1 MVNFASPAAPL
12 PRAAGR
18 IAALRPSQG
27 FALREALLTDRP
39 ALATLASNAYGR
51 ALAPLL
57 PPELRARADASRFNC
72 FFAANPGPLLLAEID
87 GVPVGC
93 ALASLPSE
101 NDPPARLLG
110 LWVTPAMT
118 GQGIGSALLA
128 EMESHLAGL
137 GVDRLRV
144 RVPSGQLRALGL
156 FRRRGYAL
164 MDAGVRPEPVLDAM
178 LRHSVLAKPLAI
190 LSTPV
195 AA

>member
-1 MVNFASPAAPL
+1 MVNFASPAASL

-18 IAALRPSQG
+18 IAAVRPSQG

-39 ALATLASNAYGR
+39 ALAALAADAYGR

-57 PPELRARADASRFNC
+57 PPDLRARADAPRFGC
-72 FFAANPGPLLLAEID
+72 FFATNPGPLLLAEID

-93 ALASLPSE
+93 SLASMPNE

-110 LWVTPAMT
+110 IWVAPAVT

-128 EMESHLAGL
+128 AMETHLAEL
-137 GVDRLRV
+137 GVERLRV

-164 MDAGVRPEPVLDAM
+164 QDAGLRPEPVLDAM
-178 LRHSVLAKPLAI
+178 LRHSVLAKSLAAH
-190 LSTPV
+190 STPV